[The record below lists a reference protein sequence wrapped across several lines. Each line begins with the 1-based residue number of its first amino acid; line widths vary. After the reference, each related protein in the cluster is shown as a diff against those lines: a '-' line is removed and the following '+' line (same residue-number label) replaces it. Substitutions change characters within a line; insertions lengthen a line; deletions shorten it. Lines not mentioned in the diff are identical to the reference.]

1 MTQIA
6 EFECDRRA
14 SVHLEDKALEEE
26 QGSMK
31 DSEAQAD
38 ASRAR
43 MSNVSNESEHA
54 EPSKAMQAIHKGQV
68 RWVAK
73 SGPVAQRQFIHTVFG
88 IAE

>member
-1 MTQIA
+1 MTQRA

-54 EPSKAMQAIHKGQV
+54 EPSKATRPCRPSTKV
-68 RWVAK
+68 RSAGSLRAVL
-73 SGPVAQRQFIHTVFG
+73 
-88 IAE
+88 